1 MNGIDRG
8 SLKTKSDRFFQKN
21 LMNFI
26 TFFKH
31 LLPQK
36 PNPKANSGPNKSFA
50 PPAKGITNSDLLLRA
65 SSSDK
70 AKFKD
75 FPVSPVS
82 KRSYS
87 LFEDELVLPASIHHS
102 SFQIRLYRFLRDH
115 IPSLNSA
122 VWTWT
127 RLSSSPSYFELKGSD
142 DSRLLDSAKKILLYL
157 DRRIFQHS
165 FLRFGGAD
173 ALLTQFFGSLF
184 TDGAV
189 CGEVVL
195 SPSKDKVDKFFFI
208 DPATI
213 RFKLKENSY
222 WELYQETDDGQ
233 IKLNPGSTFYFGLD
247 TDPDD
252 PRGKSIL
259 CSIPFVARIEQRLL
273 EDMQKTMHNAGY
285 HRLHIKVKPPER
297 LAHES
302 DEAYIQRANSYFE
315 ETIKMVK
322 EIAPEDNP
330 ITWNDVEISY
340 IGPSGQHSSTTSWY
354 LNHKSVLEDICAGVH
369 LDPFMLGYSYG
380 PPYNWAQIKYELIQ
394 RNVISIQSSA
404 KRFMDW
410 IRNIELALR
419 GIPLESEHHFDNRK
433 TFGLLEKRK
442 TEQIHIDNVIRKMDS
457 GFIDQD
463 EAKREIEEGH

>member
-1 MNGIDRG
+1 MD
-8 SLKTKSDRFFQKN
+8 L
-21 LMNFI
+21 I

-31 LLPQK
+31 LLPHKSKQK
-36 PNPKANSGPNKSFA
+36 TLSDIKSSGAPVIRSFNNDRLILKNLAPNKS
-50 PPAKGITNSDLLLRA
+50 T
-65 SSSDK
+65 
-70 AKFKD
+70 FKD

-82 KRSYS
+82 KRSYN
-87 LFEDELVLPASIHHS
+87 LFEDELVLPAGIHHS
-102 SFQIRLYRFLRDH
+102 SFRIKLYRFLRDH
-115 IPSLNSA
+115 IPVLNSA

-127 RLSSSPSYFELKGSD
+127 RLCSSPSYFQLKGTD
-142 DSRLLDSAKKILLYL
+142 DSRLLDSAKKILLDL
-157 DRRIFQHS
+157 DRRIFQYN
-165 FLRFGGAD
+165 FLRFGGVD

-195 SPSKDKVDKFFFI
+195 SRSKDRVEKFFFI

-213 RFKLKENSY
+213 RFKLKDNSY
-222 WELYQETDDGQ
+222 WELYQETEEGK
-233 IKLNPGSTFYFGLD
+233 IRLNPGSTFYCGLD

-259 CSIPFVARIEQRLL
+259 SSIFFVARIEQRLL

-285 HRLHIKVKPPER
+285 HRLHVKVRPPER
-297 LAHES
+297 LSHES
-302 DEAYIQRANSYFE
+302 DEAYIRRANSYFE

-330 ITWNDVEISY
+330 ITWNDVQIDY
-340 IGPSGQHSSTTSWY
+340 IGPSGQYSSAASWY

-394 RNVISIQSSA
+394 RHVISIQSSA

-410 IRNIELALR
+410 IRNIELALK

-442 TEQIHIDNVIRKMDS
+442 TEKIHIDNVIRKMEA
-457 GFIDQD
+457 GFIDQ
-463 EAKREIEEGH
+463 EQAKREIEEEK

>member
-1 MNGIDRG
+1 MNPVTFLRNFF
-8 SLKTKSDRFFQKN
+8 SHKLKGKTTAPETTYFTPSARRIKQARLALKS
-21 LMNFI
+21 
-26 TFFKH
+26 
-31 LLPQK
+31 
-36 PNPKANSGPNKSFA
+36 
-50 PPAKGITNSDLLLRA
+50 

-70 AKFKD
+70 RQFRN
-75 FPVSPVS
+75 FPTSPVS
-82 KRSYS
+82 KRCYS
-87 LFEDELVLPASIHHS
+87 LFEDELILPASIHHS
-102 SFQIRLYRFLRDH
+102 SFRIRLYRFLRDH
-115 IPSLNSA
+115 IPILNSA

-142 DSRLLDSAKKILLYL
+142 DSRLLDSAKKILVDL
-157 DRRIFQHS
+157 DRRIYQHS
-165 FLRFGGAD
+165 FLRFGGVD

-195 SPSKDKVDKFFFI
+195 SPSRDKVDKFYFI
-208 DPATI
+208 DPSTV
-213 RFKLKENSY
+213 RFKLKDNSL
-222 WELYQETDDGQ
+222 WELYQESEDGE
-233 IKLNPGSTFYFGLD
+233 IRLNPGSTFYSGLD

-273 EDMQKTMHNAGY
+273 EDMHKTMHNTGY
-285 HRLHIKVKPPER
+285 HRLHIRVKPPER
-297 LAHES
+297 LSHES
-302 DEAYIQRANSYFE
+302 DDAYIQRANSYFE
-315 ETIKMVK
+315 ETIKMMK
-322 EIAPEDNP
+322 EVAPEDNP

-340 IGPSGQHSSTTSWY
+340 IGPSGQYSSASSWY

-394 RNVISIQSSA
+394 RNVISIQASA

-419 GIPLESEHHFDNRK
+419 GIPLECEHHFDNRK
-433 TFGLLEKRK
+433 TFGLLEQRK
-442 TEQIHIDNVIRKMDS
+442 TEQIHIDNVIRKLEA
-457 GFIDQD
+457 GFTDREQ
-463 EAKREIEEGH
+463 AKREIEEGQ

>member
-1 MNGIDRG
+1 MTL
-8 SLKTKSDRFFQKN
+8 SKN
-21 LMNFI
+21 LMDLI

-31 LLPQK
+31 LLPKKSKAENPLQK
-36 PNPKANSGPNKSFA
+36 DN
-50 PPAKGITNSDLLLRA
+50 
-65 SSSDK
+65 SSSHPRGINNANLILGNFASDK
-70 AKFKD
+70 SQLKD
-75 FPVSPVS
+75 FPISPVS

-87 LFEDELVLPASIHHS
+87 LFEDELILPASIHHS
-102 SFQIRLYRFLRDH
+102 SFRIKLYRFLRNH
-115 IPSLNSA
+115 MPVLNSA
-122 VWTWT
+122 IWTWT
-127 RLSSSPSYFELKGSD
+127 RLCSSPSYFQLKGSENP
-142 DSRLLDSAKKILLYL
+142 RLLDSAKEILLDL

-165 FLRFGGAD
+165 FLRFGGVD
-173 ALLTQFFGSLF
+173 ALLTQFFGSFF

-195 SPSKDKVDKFFFI
+195 SRSKDKVEKFFFI

-213 RFKLKENSY
+213 RFKLKDNSL
-222 WELYQETDDGQ
+222 WELYQETEDGE
-233 IKLNPGSTFYFGLD
+233 IRLNPGSTFYCGLD

-252 PRGKSIL
+252 PRGKSIFS
-259 CSIPFVARIEQRLL
+259 SIPFVARIEQRLL

-297 LAHES
+297 LSHES
-302 DEAYIQRANSYFE
+302 DQAYIKRANTYFE
-315 ETIKMVK
+315 ETTHMMK
-322 EIAPEDNP
+322 EIAPEENP
-330 ITWNDVEISY
+330 ITWNDVQIDY
-340 IGPSGQHSSTTSWY
+340 VGPSGQYSSATTWY

-404 KRFMDW
+404 KRFMEW

-442 TEQIHIDNVIRKMDS
+442 TEQIHIDNVIRKMEA
-457 GFIDQD
+457 GFVDQD
-463 EAKREIEEGH
+463 QAQREIEEGK

>member
-1 MNGIDRG
+1 MELI
-8 SLKTKSDRFFQKN
+8 SFFSHLFPHKS
-21 LMNFI
+21 
-26 TFFKH
+26 
-31 LLPQK
+31 
-36 PNPKANSGPNKSFA
+36 KAETSPDQTRSFVPA
-50 PPAKGITNSDLLLRA
+50 AKGRSDSRLILKN

-70 AKFKD
+70 SKFKD
-75 FPVSPVS
+75 FPVSPIS
-82 KRSYS
+82 KRSHR
-87 LFEDELVLPASIHHS
+87 LFEDELILPSGIHHS
-102 SFQIRLYRFLRDH
+102 SFRIKLYRFLRDH
-115 IPSLNSA
+115 IPIINSA

-142 DSRLLDSAKKILLYL
+142 ESRRLDSAKKILLDL
-157 DRRIFQHS
+157 DKRIYQHS
-165 FLRFGGAD
+165 FLRFGGVD

-195 SPSKDKVDKFFFI
+195 SRSKDKIDKFFFI

-213 RFKLKENSY
+213 RFKLKDNSH
-222 WELYQETDDGQ
+222 WELYQETEDGE
-233 IKLNPGSTFYFGLD
+233 IRLNQGSTFYFGLD
-247 TDPDD
+247 IDPDD

-259 CSIPFVARIEQRLL
+259 SSIPFVARIEQRLL

-297 LAHES
+297 LSHES
-302 DEAYIQRANSYFE
+302 DQTYIERANTYFE
-315 ETIKMVK
+315 ETIQMVK

-340 IGPSGQHSSTTSWY
+340 IGPSGQYSAGSSWY
-354 LNHKSVLEDICAGVH
+354 LNHKSVLEDISAGVH

-404 KRFMDW
+404 RRFMDW

-419 GIPLESEHHFDNRK
+419 GISLEAEHHFDNRK

-442 TEQIHIDNVIRKMDS
+442 TEQIHIDNVIRKMEA
-457 GFIDQD
+457 GFTDQ
-463 EAKREIEEGH
+463 ELAKRELEEDK